1 MNAAIHTTVPSQ
13 VLRGLCELCVRKGLW
28 ASRGRRDDGL
38 TGRGEIVPLAPKAGG
53 GDPIVLSSCCLVVL
67 SSRRPPN
74 RSGPPGGRALPERG
88 GRRSEV
94 GVRSGSSWRVRVLR
108 IALPATA
115 NEEAL
120 FHGSREALESL
131 IRKRE
136 RGYAHTRT
144 RRGAVPIVKFSRF
157 RVIDGLAVTQS
168 VNGGKYPAVGTSC
181 QPPFA

>member
-1 MNAAIHTTVPSQ
+1 M
-13 VLRGLCELCVRKGLW
+13 
-28 ASRGRRDDGL
+28 
-38 TGRGEIVPLAPKAGG
+38 
-53 GDPIVLSSCCLVVL
+53 
-67 SSRRPPN
+67 
-74 RSGPPGGRALPERG
+74 
-88 GRRSEV
+88 
-94 GVRSGSSWRVRVLR
+94 RSGSSWRVRVLR
-108 IALPATA
+108 ITLPAAA

>member
-1 MNAAIHTTVPSQ
+1 MFCALLFPAA
-13 VLRGLCELCVRKGLW
+13 
-28 ASRGRRDDGL
+28 
-38 TGRGEIVPLAPKAGG
+38 
-53 GDPIVLSSCCLVVL
+53 
-67 SSRRPPN
+67 
-74 RSGPPGGRALPERG
+74 
-88 GRRSEV
+88 
-94 GVRSGSSWRVRVLR
+94 
-108 IALPATA
+108 A

-120 FHGSREALESL
+120 FRGSREALESL